1 MGLINMD
8 FNKLDKSQENIIS
21 NFEKAKKH
29 LLIINA
35 IVRDEQPLT
44 HKNASA
50 VRGEINSMIRHINR
64 SISWV
69 QESQIEEVY

>member
-1 MGLINMD
+1 MGLINM
-8 FNKLDKSQENIIS
+8 DKSQENIIS

-29 LLIINA
+29 LLIVNA

-50 VRGEINSMIRHINR
+50 VRGETSSMIRHINR
-64 SISWV
+64 AISWV
-69 QESQIEEVY
+69 EETQIEEVY